1 MEDDQ
6 IIVDVQMDA
15 LIASLQ
21 ELRQQYDANTE
32 ALKKLDK
39 ESDDYDK
46 QVIELTQQNKV
57 LQQEMRG
64 VEKQIQNEIKAQRSQ
79 EDSLV
84 QLRAKLANLNKQY
97 DSMSGMERMGDA
109 GVELQEK
116 IKSLHDQILGLEGET
131 GRMQRNVGNYPEAVK
146 PVQAQLRE
154 LTQQLMQ
161 LRAEGKQNSEEYRNL
176 VVEAGRLKDAMAD
189 TKREVNQLASDT
201 GTLNTV
207 MDAAKLA
214 SGAFSAALG
223 IFNLIGDKD
232 SKTAQ
237 ELAEAQRKLQAA
249 IAITTGLQ
257 AVQNTLQKES
267 ALMMGIHK
275 VQIWAAAKAQDE
287 YALATG
293 RATVAQRIF
302 NAVAKSNPY
311 VLLATAILSVVGAI
325 AAFTAGSKEQ
335 EKQVRNTNNELKNH
349 LQVLQYL
356 QNEYKSLNSAVEQ
369 SQQVWIEYLESTGA
383 SIEQI
388 REAEDKLYQTQVDN
402 LKQQRRELGYTIVEV
417 TYYESEYTKA
427 LENIKT
433 LEDLR
438 MKAVQEHDEES
449 QIYFEN
455 EINRIKR
462 QADHYKGLVDAYAN
476 INTQL
481 NTLQT
486 RRNAQLAK
494 REKEDA
500 DRERAAAE
508 EQKRRHEERL
518 QRMKE
523 EREALR
529 KQTEE
534 LDKYLARLK
543 MVSTFDLSTRQAQAE
558 LDEFRKKWEETQKA
572 LEAYENELKIWQD
585 AFPKGWGDEMMDK
598 LERQS
603 NPLYNFSQAYKEN
616 AEAIME
622 TSSALESSFSSVASM
637 YETMAKDESKSEEE
651 RASAA
656 RKAKA
661 WAAIQI
667 AANAGTAMAKGIA
680 SAVDVGFPA
689 AIPAMATMVAAVL
702 AAIAQAKALAAES
715 HEHGGVIGGKFVGA
729 TRGHDDVLMMGKR
742 GELVLNADQQ
752 KTLYDIANGN
762 VSTNLAAELAAAIR
776 QMPAPVVEYTE
787 LQRFGDNVAILN
799 ESQKLK

>member
-97 DSMSGMERMGDA
+97 DSMSGMERMGEA
-109 GVELQEK
+109 GVELQKK
-116 IKSLHDQILGLEGET
+116 IKSLHDQILGLEGDT
-131 GRMQRNVGNYPEAVK
+131 GRMQRNVGNYPEAIK
-146 PVQAQLRE
+146 PVTAQIKE
-154 LTQQLMQ
+154 LTQQLIAMKM
-161 LRAEGKQNSEEYRNL
+161 EGKENTKEYTEL
-176 VVEAGRLKDAMAD
+176 LATVGQMKDKMMDAQ
-189 TKREVNQLASDT
+189 REVKQMASDT
-201 GTLNTV
+201 GTLNSV
-207 MDAAKLA
+207 MDAAKLTT
-214 SGAFSAALG
+214 GAFSAALG

-275 VQIWAAAKAQDE
+275 LQIWAAAKAQDE
-287 YALATG
+287 YTAATG
-293 RATVAQRIF
+293 RATIAQRLF
-302 NAVAKSNPY
+302 NSVAKANPY
-311 VLLATAILSVVGAI
+311 VLLATAILSVVGAL
-325 AAFTAGSKEQ
+325 AAFSTGTKEAKEQ
-335 EKQVRNTNNELKNH
+335 TAELNDK
-349 LQVLQYL
+349 LKEQYGML
-356 QNEYKSLNSAVEQ
+356 GKLVTYYDTVTDKMLRYYQE
-369 SQQVWIEYLESTGA
+369 G
-383 SIEQI
+383 IEQMRLEGKALADI
-388 REAEDKLYQTQVDN
+388 RAQEDKMFDYEDKRLQRLERGFASEIININNMAARIDQKTVELHDLQIQYDYELRRGNTEFAASLKQRYDNIKAELDRERDLYNQTADIINRRADLDNRRREAE
-402 LKQQRRELGYTIVEV
+402 QRRI
-417 TYYESEYTKA
+417 
-427 LENIKT
+427 
-433 LEDLR
+433 
-438 MKAVQEHDEES
+438 
-449 QIYFEN
+449 
-455 EINRIKR
+455 
-462 QADHYKGLVDAYAN
+462 
-476 INTQL
+476 
-481 NTLQT
+481 
-486 RRNAQLAK
+486 
-494 REKEDA
+494 KEDA

-508 EQKRRHEERL
+508 EQRRRHEERMR
-518 QRMKE
+518 RMKE

-529 KQTEE
+529 KSTEE
-534 LDKYLARLK
+534 LEKYIAKLQ

-558 LDEFRKKWEETQKA
+558 LDAFTKKWEETQRA
-572 LEAYENELKIWQD
+572 LEAYERELKIWQD

-651 RASAA
+651 RAEAA

-661 WAAIQI
+661 WAKVQI